1 MSGVVKRAHQAGCRV
16 AVVAGSIALDTET
29 AQAGGV
35 EEVEAV
41 SSTKI
46 PSEEALARGTEFI
59 EVAAVRLAEKLKKPR

>member
-1 MSGVVKRAHQAGCRV
+1 M
-16 AVVAGSIALDTET
+16 VAGSIALDTET

>member
-1 MSGVVKRAHQAGCRV
+1 M
-16 AVVAGSIALDTET
+16 VAGSIALDTET

-46 PSEEALARGTEFI
+46 PSEEALARGPEFI